1 MKQTAKTVQIAQSVK
16 ALADELVR
24 LASMISMEQTD
35 DTQDIPAVPF
45 VPAEKTPAETA
56 APSDVTVT
64 LAEVRSCLAE
74 LSRAGYSDKVKE
86 LIRSHGAE
94 KLSDIPESEYAA
106 LLAEAEVLK
115 NGK

>member
-24 LASMISMEQTD
+24 LASMIAQEQTG

-45 VPAEKTPAETA
+45 VPAETA
-56 APSDVTVT
+56 APSGVTIT

-74 LSRAGYSDKVKE
+74 LSRAGLTDKVRE

-94 KLSDIPESEYAA
+94 KLSDISESEYAA
-106 LLAEAEVLK
+106 LLKEAEVLK

>member
-1 MKQTAKTVQIAQSVK
+1 MKQTATTVQIAQSVK
-16 ALADELVR
+16 ALADELSR
-24 LASMISMEQTD
+24 LASMIAMEQTD

-45 VPAEKTPAETA
+45 VPAEKITTETA

-74 LSRAGYSDKVKE
+74 LSRAGYSDGVKE

-106 LLAEAEVLK
+106 LLKEAEVLK

>member
-1 MKQTAKTVQIAQSVK
+1 MSKTVVTAKIAQSVK
-16 ALADELVR
+16 ALAEELNR
-24 LASMISMEQTD
+24 LYMLIAEDSTSEDAMVFVPMEQS
-35 DTQDIPAVPF
+35 TQP
-45 VPAEKTPAETA
+45 EQS
-56 APSDVTVT
+56 APPVT

>member
-1 MKQTAKTVQIAQSVK
+1 MSKTVVTAKIAQSVK
-16 ALADELVR
+16 ALAEELNR
-24 LASMISMEQTD
+24 LYMLIAENSTSDDAITSVPMEQS
-35 DTQDIPAVPF
+35 TQR
-45 VPAEKTPAETA
+45 TA
-56 APSDVTVT
+56 PQEQSAPSVT

-94 KLSDIPESEYAA
+94 KLSGIPESEYEA